1 MLSVGGV
8 TDERIGTAHRAKL
21 AFIYIR
27 QSTADQVRQH
37 QESTTAQYRLVDRAA
52 GLGWPRERIT
62 VIDDDLGKSGT
73 SSAERQGFQRLMAEI
88 GLGKAGLVVSLDASR
103 LARNNRDWHQL
114 LELCSIFGVLLADSE
129 RLYDPA
135 AYHDRL
141 LLGLSGIMSE
151 AELHQIRLR
160 LHQGEWQKAARGE
173 LRLPLPAGLVWERD
187 DRIALHPDEEVQAR
201 LHFVFEK
208 FRELQSA
215 KAVMRELQRHG
226 LMLPARPL
234 RGPAPQEV
242 VWVAADSARVLH
254 ILHNPAYAGAYVYG
268 RRRRDPTRRRTPL
281 GRGATVKVALER
293 WPICL
298 RDAHPGYIGWE
309 EFVANQARLAGN
321 VARHDAGQS
330 GVARR
335 GKALLQGIVVCG
347 RCGRRMGV
355 RYSGPHGDYPVYHCS
370 ADLAGAGQ
378 PRCQEVRAL
387 AVDTACERILL
398 ETLTPE
404 GITLAVAAVGQ
415 LEAEAKALEHQWA
428 LRRERARHEA
438 ERARRQ
444 YDKVEPENRLV
455 ARTLERAWE
464 ERLRDV
470 EAVEQAYEAWRRT
483 HPDRSRRAAPRG
495 TRHGKGSRAR
505 LRGATAEERRR
516 ICASSSLRSCSIR
529 SGARIGVGAHR
540 LAGRRHQRAQ
550 APPFCRAMLNA
561 PTPNCWNVGFG
572 VERGRHDG
580 LRDRLHPKCRG
591 APDCAWTPFTGGTVQ
606 LLRKRWDILTVKING
621 VAPAPLARRQLFGE
635 GAAAALASRADV
647 FKWLRKGRLLGRQR
661 IEGQSWSSRC
671 RRRHRDASSTS
682 ATYQP
687 FKETGIVKR
696 SGTCLTAPPR
706 RLTHHATIF
715 EKTSRATVGAPHSD
729 GRGKAL
735 RQGLRD
741 HTARTPAILIVA
753 PATINRVNQT
763 PCQRQSGTTIIQP
776 SEAADPS

>member
-215 KAVMRELQRHG
+215 KAVMRELQQHG

-268 RRRRDPTRRRTPL
+268 RRRRDPTRRHTLL
-281 GRGATVKVALER
+281 GRGATVKVPLER

-298 RDAHPGYIGWE
+298 RDAHPGYIDWE

-321 VARHDAGQS
+321 VARYDTGQS

-335 GKALLQGIVVCG
+335 GKALLQGIVICG

-387 AVDTACERILL
+387 AVDAACERILL

-404 GITLAVAAVGQ
+404 GIALAVAAVGQ

-470 EAVEQAYEAWRRT
+470 ETVEQAYEAWRRAQ
-483 HPDRSRRAAPRG
+483 PGPLSEGERG
-495 TRHGKGSRAR
+495 EVLDMAKDLERVW
-505 LRGATAEERRR
+505 RGATADERKRILRLVVAEVVLDQKRERGLVSVRIAWQAGATSEHRLRHSVRGYAEAADTELLERRVR
-516 ICASSSLRSCSIR
+516 ALNSAGMMDREIASI
-529 SGARIGVGAHR
+529 
-540 LAGRRHQRAQ
+540 
-550 APPFCRAMLNA
+550 LNA
-561 PTPNCWNVGFG
+561 
-572 VERGRHDG
+572 EG
-580 LRDRLHPKCRG
+580 LLTAHG
-591 APDCAWTPFTGGTVQ
+591 APFTGGTVH

-621 VAPAPLARRQLFGE
+621 VAPNPLRWPDGSYSVQ
-635 GAAAALASRADV
+635 GAAAALGVTEQTV
-647 FKWLRKGRLLGRQR
+647 FKWLRKGRLLGHQR
-661 IEGQSWSSRC
+661 IKGQPWQI
-671 RRRHRDASSTS
+671 T
-682 ATYQP
+682 
-687 FKETGIVKR
+687 
-696 SGTCLTAPPR
+696 
-706 RLTHHATIF
+706 
-715 EKTSRATVGAPHSD
+715 
-729 GRGKAL
+729 
-735 RQGLRD
+735 LRD
-741 HTARTPAILIVA
+741 DSFGMLAAQVRRTSHS
-753 PATINRVNQT
+753 R
-763 PCQRQSGTTIIQP
+763 RQAS
-776 SEAADPS
+776 